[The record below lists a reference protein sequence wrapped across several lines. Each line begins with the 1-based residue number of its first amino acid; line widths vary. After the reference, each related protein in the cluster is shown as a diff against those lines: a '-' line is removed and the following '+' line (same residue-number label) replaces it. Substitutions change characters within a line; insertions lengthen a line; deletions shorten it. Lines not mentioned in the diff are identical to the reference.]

1 MFWGKN
7 QATPFRFLKLERCL
21 LRRYRLNIKARAL
34 SLQHHFLRYASSSY
48 ICRLPYWLPPY
59 IDHQTY
65 QAGKLMNI
73 SLPLHLETLVKTK
86 VESGLYTSASD
97 VMQEALQLLEERDHL
112 NSLKFE
118 SLRQDIQKGVDSGE
132 AAPLN
137 IDAIKAR
144 GNARLAAHLNK
155 N

>member
-1 MFWGKN
+1 
-7 QATPFRFLKLERCL
+7 
-21 LRRYRLNIKARAL
+21 
-34 SLQHHFLRYASSSY
+34 
-48 ICRLPYWLPPY
+48 
-59 IDHQTY
+59 
-65 QAGKLMNI
+65 MNI